1 MSNVMHAH
9 DADDIRNFINH
20 PIVADTNTPVVSRSR
35 KFPAAGWPGIVSLFL
50 NRGDD
55 AVVKVVREPSQIL
68 FGGAFEQDFIH
79 VRIFSPP
86 SNPRADDNA
95 AVSGALA

>member
-1 MSNVMHAH
+1 
-9 DADDIRNFINH
+9 
-20 PIVADTNTPVVSRSR
+20 
-35 KFPAAGWPGIVSLFL
+35 L
-50 NRGDD
+50 NCSDD

-79 VRIFSPP
+79 VRIFAP
-86 SNPRADDNA
+86 SNNPPAGGNA